1 MGIRIHTGTP
11 CIIFSNDYWYSN
23 IVMGYSKMVRC
34 MRKKLITLGK
44 TLIILGFL
52 NPIPIG
58 FIGLTRSAKII
69 WDGSEYS
76 SPYDYWW
83 PGLILIMVG
92 FILCRLSGGKPIAL
106 YNKKIWKEEAKPC
119 VKGFAWAILGS
130 LAFVA
135 AFLLV
140 VSLIVGIYYAFFSK
154 YMPTLLPICSGVCV
168 FAYLIYIGFRIYK
181 NTK

>member
-1 MGIRIHTGTP
+1 
-11 CIIFSNDYWYSN
+11 
-23 IVMGYSKMVRC
+23 

-58 FIGLTRSAKII
+58 FIGLTRSARII

-76 SPYDYWW
+76 GPYGYWW
-83 PGLILIMVG
+83 PGLILIIVG

-106 YNKKIWKEEAKPC
+106 YNKKIWKEEAKQC
-119 VKGFAWAILGS
+119 VKVFAWAILGP

-140 VSLIVGIYYAFFSK
+140 VSLIVGIYYVFFSK
-154 YMPTLLPICSGVCV
+154 YMPTLLPICGGVCV
-168 FAYLIYIGFRIYK
+168 FAYLIYIGLRIYK

>member
-1 MGIRIHTGTP
+1 
-11 CIIFSNDYWYSN
+11 
-23 IVMGYSKMVRC
+23 
-34 MRKKLITLGK
+34 MRKMLITLGK

-58 FIGLTRSAKII
+58 FIGLTRSARII
-69 WDGSEYS
+69 LDGSEYS

-83 PGLILIMVG
+83 PGLILIIVG
-92 FILCRLSGGKPIAL
+92 FILCRLSGDKPIAL
-106 YNKKIWKEEAKPC
+106 YNKKIWKEEAKLC

-130 LAFVA
+130 LALVA

-140 VSLIVGIYYAFFSK
+140 VSLIVGIYYVFFSK
-154 YMPTLLPICSGVCV
+154 YMPTLLPICGGVCV
-168 FAYLIYIGFRIYK
+168 FAYLIYIGLRIYK

>member
-1 MGIRIHTGTP
+1 
-11 CIIFSNDYWYSN
+11 
-23 IVMGYSKMVRC
+23 
-34 MRKKLITLGK
+34 MRKKLVTLGK

-106 YNKKIWKEEAKPC
+106 YNKKIWKEEARQC
-119 VKGFAWAILGS
+119 VKGLAWAILGS
-130 LAFVA
+130 LALVA
-135 AFLLV
+135 TLLLV

-154 YMPTLLPICSGVCV
+154 YMPTLLPICGGVCV
-168 FAYLIYIGFRIYK
+168 FAYLIYIGVRIYK

>member
-1 MGIRIHTGTP
+1 
-11 CIIFSNDYWYSN
+11 
-23 IVMGYSKMVRC
+23 
-34 MRKKLITLGK
+34 MRKTLITLGK

-58 FIGLTRSAKII
+58 FIGLTCSARII
-69 WDGSEYS
+69 WDGSEWP

-83 PGLILIMVG
+83 PGFILIIVG

-106 YNKKIWKEEAKPC
+106 YNKKIWKEEAKLC
-119 VKGFAWAILGS
+119 VKGLAWAIWGS

-140 VSLIVGIYYAFFSK
+140 VSLIVGIYYVFLSK
-154 YMPTLLPICSGVCV
+154 YMPTLLPICGGVCV
-168 FAYLIYIGFRIYK
+168 FAYLIYIGLRIYK

>member
-1 MGIRIHTGTP
+1 
-11 CIIFSNDYWYSN
+11 
-23 IVMGYSKMVRC
+23 
-34 MRKKLITLGK
+34 MRKMLIILGK

-58 FIGLTRSAKII
+58 FIELTRSARII

-83 PGLILIMVG
+83 PGLILIIVG

-106 YNKKIWKEEAKPC
+106 YNKKIWKEEAKQC
-119 VKGFAWAILGS
+119 VKVFAWAILGS

-140 VSLIVGIYYAFFSK
+140 VSLIVGIYYVFFSK
-154 YMPTLLPICSGVCV
+154 YMPTLLPICGGVCV
-168 FAYLIYIGFRIYK
+168 FAYLIYIGLRIYK

>member
-1 MGIRIHTGTP
+1 
-11 CIIFSNDYWYSN
+11 
-23 IVMGYSKMVRC
+23 
-34 MRKKLITLGK
+34 MRKKLIILGK

-58 FIGLTRSAKII
+58 FIELTHSTRII

-83 PGLILIMVG
+83 PGLILIIVG

-106 YNKKIWKEEAKPC
+106 YNKKIWKEEAKLC

-140 VSLIVGIYYAFFSK
+140 VSLIVGIYYVFFSK
-154 YMPTLLPICSGVCV
+154 YMPTLLPICGGVCV
-168 FAYLIYIGFRIYK
+168 FAYLIYIGLRIYK

>member
-1 MGIRIHTGTP
+1 
-11 CIIFSNDYWYSN
+11 
-23 IVMGYSKMVRC
+23 
-34 MRKKLITLGK
+34 MRKKLIILGK

-58 FIGLTRSAKII
+58 FIELTRSARII

-83 PGLILIMVG
+83 PGLILIIVG

-106 YNKKIWKEEAKPC
+106 YNKKIWKEEAKLC
-119 VKGFAWAILGS
+119 VKGFAWVILGS

-140 VSLIVGIYYAFFSK
+140 VSLIVGIYYVFFSK
-154 YMPTLLPICSGVCV
+154 YMPTLLPICGGVCV
-168 FAYLIYIGFRIYK
+168 FAYLIYIGLRIYK

>member
-1 MGIRIHTGTP
+1 MGIRIHTGAS
-11 CIIFSNDYWYSN
+11 CVIFSSDYWCSN
-23 IVMGYSKMVRC
+23 IVMGCSKMVRR
-34 MRKKLITLGK
+34 MRKKLVTLGK

-58 FIGLTRSAKII
+58 FIGLTRSTKII
-69 WDGSEYS
+69 WDGGEYS

-106 YNKKIWKEEAKPC
+106 YNKKIWKEEARQC
-119 VKGFAWAILGS
+119 VKGLAWVILGS
-130 LAFVA
+130 LALVA
-135 AFLLV
+135 TLLLV

-154 YMPTLLPICSGVCV
+154 YMPTLLPICGGVCV
-168 FAYLIYIGFRIYK
+168 FAYLIYIGVRIYK

>member
-1 MGIRIHTGTP
+1 
-11 CIIFSNDYWYSN
+11 
-23 IVMGYSKMVRC
+23 
-34 MRKKLITLGK
+34 MRKKLIILGK

-58 FIGLTRSAKII
+58 FLGLTRSAKII

-106 YNKKIWKEEAKPC
+106 YNKKIWKEEARSC

-130 LAFVA
+130 LALVA

-140 VSLIVGIYYAFFSK
+140 VSSIVGIYYVFFSK
-154 YMPTLLPICSGVCV
+154 YMPTLLPICGGVCV
-168 FAYLIYIGFRIYK
+168 LAYLIYIGFRIYK

>member
-1 MGIRIHTGTP
+1 
-11 CIIFSNDYWYSN
+11 
-23 IVMGYSKMVRC
+23 
-34 MRKKLITLGK
+34 MRKKLIILGK

-58 FIGLTRSAKII
+58 FLGLTRSAKII

-106 YNKKIWKEEAKPC
+106 YNKKIWKEEARSC

-130 LAFVA
+130 LALVA

-154 YMPTLLPICSGVCV
+154 YMPTLLPICGGVCV
-168 FAYLIYIGFRIYK
+168 FAYLIYIGVRIYK

>member
-1 MGIRIHTGTP
+1 
-11 CIIFSNDYWYSN
+11 
-23 IVMGYSKMVRC
+23 
-34 MRKKLITLGK
+34 MRKTLITLGK

-58 FIGLTRSAKII
+58 FIELTRSAMII

-83 PGLILIMVG
+83 PGFILIIVG

-106 YNKKIWKEEAKPC
+106 YNKKIWKEEAKKLC
-119 VKGFAWAILGS
+119 VKGFAWAIWGS

-140 VSLIVGIYYAFFSK
+140 VSLIVGIYYVFFSK
-154 YMPTLLPICSGVCV
+154 YMPTLLPICGGVCV
-168 FAYLIYIGFRIYK
+168 FAYLIYIGLRIYK

>member
-1 MGIRIHTGTP
+1 
-11 CIIFSNDYWYSN
+11 
-23 IVMGYSKMVRC
+23 
-34 MRKKLITLGK
+34 MRKKLIILGK

-58 FIGLTRSAKII
+58 FLGLTRSAKII

-106 YNKKIWKEEAKPC
+106 YNKKIWKEEARSC

-130 LAFVA
+130 LALVA

-140 VSLIVGIYYAFFSK
+140 VSSIVGIYYAFFSK
-154 YMPTLLPICSGVCV
+154 YMPILLPICGGVCV
-168 FAYLIYIGFRIYK
+168 LAYLIYIGFRIYK

>member
-1 MGIRIHTGTP
+1 
-11 CIIFSNDYWYSN
+11 
-23 IVMGYSKMVRC
+23 

-58 FIGLTRSAKII
+58 FIGLTRSARII
-69 WDGSEYS
+69 WDSNGYS

-106 YNKKIWKEEAKPC
+106 YNKKIWKEEAKLC

-140 VSLIVGIYYAFFSK
+140 VLLIVGIYYAFFSK
-154 YMPTLLPICSGVCV
+154 YMPTLLPICGGVCV
-168 FAYLIYIGFRIYK
+168 FAYLIYIGVRIYK

>member
-1 MGIRIHTGTP
+1 
-11 CIIFSNDYWYSN
+11 
-23 IVMGYSKMVRC
+23 
-34 MRKKLITLGK
+34 MRKMLITLGK

-58 FIGLTRSAKII
+58 FIELTCSAMII

-76 SPYDYWW
+76 GPYDYWW
-83 PGLILIMVG
+83 PGLILIIVG

-106 YNKKIWKEEAKPC
+106 YNKKIWKEEAKLC

-140 VSLIVGIYYAFFSK
+140 VSLIVGIYYVFFSK
-154 YMPTLLPICSGVCV
+154 YMPTLLPICGGVCV
-168 FAYLIYIGFRIYK
+168 FAYLIYIGLRIYK

>member
-1 MGIRIHTGTP
+1 
-11 CIIFSNDYWYSN
+11 
-23 IVMGYSKMVRC
+23 
-34 MRKKLITLGK
+34 MRKMLITLGK

-58 FIGLTRSAKII
+58 FIELTCSAMII

-76 SPYDYWW
+76 GPYDYWW
-83 PGLILIMVG
+83 PGLILIIVG
-92 FILCRLSGGKPIAL
+92 FILCRLSVGKPIAL
-106 YNKKIWKEEAKPC
+106 YNKKIWKEEAKSC

-140 VSLIVGIYYAFFSK
+140 VSLIVGIYYVFFSK
-154 YMPTLLPICSGVCV
+154 YMPTLLPICGGVCV
-168 FAYLIYIGFRIYK
+168 FAYLIYIGLRIYK

>member
-1 MGIRIHTGTP
+1 
-11 CIIFSNDYWYSN
+11 
-23 IVMGYSKMVRC
+23 
-34 MRKKLITLGK
+34 MRKTLITLGK

-58 FIGLTRSAKII
+58 FIELTRSARII

-83 PGLILIMVG
+83 PGFILIIVG

-106 YNKKIWKEEAKPC
+106 YNKKIWKEEVKQC
-119 VKGFAWAILGS
+119 VKGLAWAILGS

-140 VSLIVGIYYAFFSK
+140 VSLIVGIYYVFFSK
-154 YMPTLLPICSGVCV
+154 YMPTLLPICGGVCV
-168 FAYLIYIGFRIYK
+168 FAYLIYIGLRIYK

>member
-1 MGIRIHTGTP
+1 
-11 CIIFSNDYWYSN
+11 
-23 IVMGYSKMVRC
+23 
-34 MRKKLITLGK
+34 MRKTLITLGK

-58 FIGLTRSAKII
+58 FIELTRSARII

-83 PGLILIMVG
+83 PGFILIIVG

-106 YNKKIWKEEAKPC
+106 YNKKIWKEEAKQC
-119 VKGFAWAILGS
+119 VKVFAWAILGS

-140 VSLIVGIYYAFFSK
+140 VSLIVGIYYVFFSK
-154 YMPTLLPICSGVCV
+154 YMPTLLPICGGVCV
-168 FAYLIYIGFRIYK
+168 FAYLIYIGLRIYK

>member
-1 MGIRIHTGTP
+1 
-11 CIIFSNDYWYSN
+11 
-23 IVMGYSKMVRC
+23 

-44 TLIILGFL
+44 ALIIIGFL

-58 FIGLTRSAKII
+58 FLGLTRSAKII
-69 WDGSEYS
+69 WDGGEYS

-83 PGLILIMVG
+83 PGLILIIVG
-92 FILCRLSGGKPIAL
+92 FILCRLSGSKPIAL
-106 YNKKIWKEEAKPC
+106 YNKKIWKEEARPC

-130 LAFVA
+130 LALVA

-154 YMPTLLPICSGVCV
+154 YMPTLLPICGGVCV

>member
-1 MGIRIHTGTP
+1 
-11 CIIFSNDYWYSN
+11 
-23 IVMGYSKMVRC
+23 

-58 FIGLTRSAKII
+58 FIGLTRSTKII
-69 WDGSEYS
+69 WDGGEYS

-106 YNKKIWKEEAKPC
+106 YNKKIWKEEARQC
-119 VKGFAWAILGS
+119 VKGLAWVILGS
-130 LAFVA
+130 LAPVA
-135 AFLLV
+135 TLLLV

-154 YMPTLLPICSGVCV
+154 YMPTLLPICGGVCV
-168 FAYLIYIGFRIYK
+168 FAYLIYIGVRIYK

>member
-1 MGIRIHTGTP
+1 
-11 CIIFSNDYWYSN
+11 
-23 IVMGYSKMVRC
+23 
-34 MRKKLITLGK
+34 MRKTLITLGK

-58 FIGLTRSAKII
+58 FIELTRSARII

-83 PGLILIMVG
+83 PGFILIIVG

-106 YNKKIWKEEAKPC
+106 YNKKIWKEEAKSY
-119 VKGFAWAILGS
+119 VQGFAWAILGS

-140 VSLIVGIYYAFFSK
+140 VSLIVGIYYVFFSK
-154 YMPTLLPICSGVCV
+154 YMPTLLPICGGVCV
-168 FAYLIYIGFRIYK
+168 FAYLIYIGLRIYK

>member
-1 MGIRIHTGTP
+1 
-11 CIIFSNDYWYSN
+11 
-23 IVMGYSKMVRC
+23 
-34 MRKKLITLGK
+34 MRKKLIILGK

-58 FIGLTRSAKII
+58 FLGLTRSAKII

-106 YNKKIWKEEAKPC
+106 YNKKIWKEEARSC

-130 LAFVA
+130 LALVA

-140 VSLIVGIYYAFFSK
+140 VSSIVGIYYAFFSK
-154 YMPTLLPICSGVCV
+154 YMPNLLPICGGVCV
-168 FAYLIYIGFRIYK
+168 LAYLIYIGFRIYK

>member
-1 MGIRIHTGTP
+1 
-11 CIIFSNDYWYSN
+11 
-23 IVMGYSKMVRC
+23 

-44 TLIILGFL
+44 ALIILGFL

-69 WDGSEYS
+69 WDGGEYS

-83 PGLILIMVG
+83 PGLILIVIG

-106 YNKKIWKEEAKPC
+106 YDKKIWKEEARPC
-119 VKGFAWAILGS
+119 AKGFAWAILGA
-130 LAFVA
+130 LALVA
-135 AFLLV
+135 SFLLL

-154 YMPTLLPICSGVCV
+154 DMPIILVICGGVGV
-168 FAYLIYIGFRIYK
+168 FAYLVYIGFRIYK